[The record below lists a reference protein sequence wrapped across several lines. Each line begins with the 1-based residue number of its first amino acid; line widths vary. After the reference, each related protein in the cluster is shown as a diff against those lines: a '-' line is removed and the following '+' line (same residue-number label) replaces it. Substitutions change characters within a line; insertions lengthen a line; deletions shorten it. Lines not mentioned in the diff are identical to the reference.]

1 MCSKGFEPKTNKTLD
16 EVIEEEHDLAHRAM
30 RELEEKFNISID
42 SIKQIGEGHDSKAYL
57 VNGKYI
63 FKIKFSANKKK
74 GYEKEKAIYD
84 FLNEN
89 LETDILIDSYKISS
103 LYNENN
109 NITTLEIITHMTKE
123 ELEEFWPIYDA
134 NLIHIQILSEDK
146 TEYYYNTPLWGD
158 YHEIII
164 EPKFNEDNSFYY
176 QVTLKAK
183 PRTQEETVYA

>member
-1 MCSKGFEPKTNKTLD
+1 MKY
-16 EVIEEEHDLAHRAM
+16 
-30 RELEEKFNISID
+30 
-42 SIKQIGEGHDSKAYL
+42 YL
-57 VNGKYI
+57 RQ
-63 FKIKFSANKKK
+63 
-74 GYEKEKAIYD
+74 
-84 FLNEN
+84 NEN

-103 LYNENN
+103 LHNENN
-109 NITTLEIITHMTKE
+109 NTTILEIITQMTKE
-123 ELEEFWPIYDA
+123 ELEEFWPIYDT

-164 EPKFNEDNSFYY
+164 EPKFNENNNFYY